1 MAKILVALS
10 GGVDSSVAALLLK
23 QAGHDVSSAYIRTWL
38 NEETPLAD
46 CPAQEDI
53 KDSRAIAKHLKIDY
67 EILNLV
73 NEYRNKVVNYLI
85 DGYKKGFTPNP
96 DTMCNKEMKFGI
108 FLKYAISQGFD
119 SIATG
124 HYVRKI
130 KNKDGTYDILQGLDE
145 NKDQSYF
152 LSLLNQKQIQ
162 KSEFPLGDLTKKEVR
177 EIAKTNNL
185 LNSGK
190 KDSQGICFLGN
201 MNINRFLEHYI
212 EDNPGLII
220 NNEGK
225 VLGEHKGL
233 HRFTIGQRKGIGV
246 PSNSDYN
253 AYVVTNL
260 DFKNNILNVAFDNEK
275 APLLYSKRVEIENIN
290 FTNHPILNTK
300 KIHAKPRYRDP
311 SQLAIFNKIDVNNA
325 RVDFDKKQRAL
336 ALGQILSFYEGEKL
350 IGGGYYSKIYP
361 TINH

>member
-1 MAKILVALS
+1 MEL
-10 GGVDSSVAALLLK
+10 
-23 QAGHDVSSAYIRTWL
+23 
-38 NEETPLAD
+38 
-46 CPAQEDI
+46 
-53 KDSRAIAKHLKIDY
+53 
-67 EILNLV
+67 
-73 NEYRNKVVNYLI
+73 
-85 DGYKKGFTPNP
+85 
-96 DTMCNKEMKFGI
+96 FGI

-275 APLLYSKRVEIENIN
+275 A
-290 FTNHPILNTK
+290 F
-300 KIHAKPRYRDP
+300 
-311 SQLAIFNKIDVNNA
+311 
-325 RVDFDKKQRAL
+325 
-336 ALGQILSFYEGEKL
+336 
-350 IGGGYYSKIYP
+350 
-361 TINH
+361 